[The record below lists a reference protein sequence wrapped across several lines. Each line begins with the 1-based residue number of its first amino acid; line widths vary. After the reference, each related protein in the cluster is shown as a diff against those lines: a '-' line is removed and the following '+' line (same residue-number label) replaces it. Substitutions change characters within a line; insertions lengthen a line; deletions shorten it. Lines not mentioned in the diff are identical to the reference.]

1 MTRAADRPP
10 DCFRGLA
17 MLRSTLV
24 FLAACVAAP
33 PAAACSFCQGDIRT
47 RQTLRMHYAA
57 AKAVLHGQLKN
68 PRFDKNDNGFT
79 DLHVSSVLK
88 DDPARGGQTVIAI
101 PQYLPVIGNTPAD
114 FLLFCDVSKG
124 KLDPM
129 FGVPAPR
136 AVLDYLSAATKLD
149 DKDPAAKLAF
159 FFKHLDSPD
168 PTIAADAFFEFAR
181 ASDADIL
188 KAAKQL
194 DAAKVRK
201 LIADPNTPPERL
213 GVYSFLLGVTGGAKD
228 AAYLAALL
236 NHNPLPERAATA
248 FGGLLAGYILLAP
261 KEGWSFA
268 AGVLADDKRPYS
280 VRLST
285 IGTVRFLQ
293 STRGADCKAEVLT
306 CCAALLPHGDLAD
319 QAIEDLRRWG
329 YWDLTNDVL
338 AQFARPTHAAP
349 IVRRSIVRYAL
360 CAPGDEAKRF
370 VLAAKQADPKLVRT
384 VEESLELFA
393 PVNPPRK

>member
-1 MTRAADRPP
+1 
-10 DCFRGLA
+10 
-17 MLRSTLV
+17 MLRSTLALLAV
-24 FLAACVAAP
+24 LAAAP
-33 PAAACSFCQGDIRT
+33 LAAACSFCEGNIRAK
-47 RQTLRMHYAA
+47 QTLRMHYLA

-68 PRFDKNDNGFT
+68 PRYDPKTDDGFT
-79 DLHVSSVLK
+79 DLNITSVLK
-88 DDPARGGQTVIAI
+88 DDPARGGRAVLVLRT
-101 PQYLPVIGNTPAD
+101 YLPVVGNTPPD
-114 FLLFCDVSKG
+114 YLVFCTSANG
-124 KLDPM
+124 ALDPT
-129 FGVPAPR
+129 FGLPAT
-136 AVLDYLSAATKLD
+136 AAIVDYLKAAAKLD
-149 DKDPAAKLAF
+149 DKDPVAKLAF
-159 FFKHLDSPD
+159 FFKHLDSTD

-194 DAAKVRK
+194 EAAKVRK
-201 LIADPNTPPERL
+201 LIADPHTPPERL
-213 GVYSFLLGVTGGAKD
+213 GVYSFLLGVTGGATD

-236 NHNPLPERAATA
+236 NQNPLPERAATA

-261 KEGWSFA
+261 KEGWHFA
-268 AGVLADDKRPYS
+268 ATVLADEKRPFS

-293 STRGADCKAEVLT
+293 ATRAAECKADVLK

-338 AQFARPTHAAP
+338 AQYSKPTHAAP

-360 CAPGDEAKRF
+360 CAPGDEPKRF
-370 VLAAKQADPKLVRT
+370 IAAVKQIDPKLVRT
-384 VEESLELFA
+384 VQESLELYA
-393 PVNPPRK
+393 PVKK